1 MSIFNCLYV
10 MVYVCLGCFWVNQFL
25 GKPFLEKENLMQT
38 CIGFD
43 IGRSSVK
50 IVAAWGEQRE
60 EILFQSSVVPAFKI
74 TDDREAE
81 RVVAETVILN
91 GREYFFG
98 ETAML
103 QGQDDLAGGLRDDWV
118 YTEQHAALFLG
129 GLKKLKAAGVPNV
142 ETAIIVLGLPAA
154 LFASQ
159 KSGLSQELSKLAPRA
174 ELRVMPQS
182 LGPYHQM
189 MFTSDGNESTEV
201 QSDHDSWAVIE
212 VGQYT
217 TDYALLLQGHTIENA
232 FGSCDGMRIAAEH
245 LQRALRNRDFSI
257 SLVEATDLLRT
268 KTLRNY
274 GERLDISQDV
284 ALAVEP
290 LAAQIIDK
298 ANQLIGRSARSLDGI
313 LVAGGGAPLVLPA
326 LQRTWPHAKLTD
338 NSRFSVAEGFC
349 RYALAFNLYRHTNRK
364 TGTEG

>member
-1 MSIFNCLYV
+1 
-10 MVYVCLGCFWVNQFL
+10 
-25 GKPFLEKENLMQT
+25 MQT

-50 IVAAWGEQRE
+50 IVASWDDADQRAE
-60 EILFQSSVVPAFKI
+60 VLFPSSVVPAFKI
-74 TDDREAE
+74 TDDQEAE
-81 RVVAETVILN
+81 RVQAETVLVN
-91 GREYFFG
+91 GREFFFG

-129 GLKKLKAAGVPNV
+129 GLQKLRKVGVPAV
-142 ETAIIVLGLPAA
+142 DSALIIMGLPSA

-159 KSGLSQELSKLAPRA
+159 KSGLSQALIKLAPRA

-189 MFTSDGNESTEV
+189 MFTKDGHESREV
-201 QSDHDSWAVIE
+201 KPDEDSWAVIE

-245 LQRALRNRDFSI
+245 LQRDLRKRNFAV

-268 KTLRNY
+268 KKLRNY
-274 GERLDISQDV
+274 GQTINV
-284 ALAVEP
+284 T
-290 LAAQIIDK
+290 K
-298 ANQLIGRSARSLDGI
+298 
-313 LVAGGGAPLVLPA
+313 
-326 LQRTWPHAKLTD
+326 K
-338 NSRFSVAEGFC
+338 
-349 RYALAFNLYRHTNRK
+349 
-364 TGTEG
+364 

>member
-1 MSIFNCLYV
+1 
-10 MVYVCLGCFWVNQFL
+10 
-25 GKPFLEKENLMQT
+25 MQT

-50 IVAAWGEQRE
+50 IVAAWGPHRE
-60 EILFQSSVVPAFKI
+60 EVLYPSSVVPAFKI

-81 RVVAETVILN
+81 RVQNETVLVN

-103 QGQDDLAGGLRDDWV
+103 QGQDDLAGGMRDDWV

-129 GLKKLKAAGVPNV
+129 GLKKLKIANVPNV
-142 ETAIIVLGLPAA
+142 DTAFIVMGLPAA

-159 KSGLSQELSKLAPRA
+159 KSGLSQELVKLAPRA

-189 MFTSDGNESTEV
+189 MFTKEGYESSEVRSDDDN
-201 QSDHDSWAVIE
+201 WAVIE

-245 LQRALRNRDFSI
+245 LQRGLRKRDFSV
-257 SLVEATDLLRT
+257 SLVEATDILRT
-268 KTLRNY
+268 KTLRNF
-274 GERLDISQDV
+274 GKRIDV
-284 ALAVEP
+284 SDEVAMAVEP
-290 LAAQIIDK
+290 LAATIIDK
-298 ANQLIGRSARSLDGI
+298 ANQLIGRSARSLDGV

-326 LQRTWPHAKLTD
+326 LLKTWPHAKLTD

-349 RYALAFNLYRHTNRK
+349 RYALAFNNYRRSQGK
-364 TGTEG
+364 TGTGG

>member
-1 MSIFNCLYV
+1 
-10 MVYVCLGCFWVNQFL
+10 
-25 GKPFLEKENLMQT
+25 MQT

-50 IVAAWGEQRE
+50 IVAAWADQRAE
-60 EILFQSSVVPAFKI
+60 VLYPSSVVPAFKI

-81 RVVAETVILN
+81 RVQAETVLVN
-91 GREYFFG
+91 GREFFFG

-103 QGQDDLAGGLRDDWV
+103 QGQDDLAGGMRDDWV

-129 GLKKLKAAGVPNV
+129 GLKKLKAANVPNV
-142 ETAIIVLGLPAA
+142 DTALIIMGLPAA

-159 KSGLSQELSKLAPRA
+159 KSGLSQELVKLAPRA

-189 MFTSDGNESTEV
+189 MFTKDGQESAEVHSD
-201 QSDHDSWAVIE
+201 DDSWAVIE

-245 LQRALRNRDFSI
+245 LQRGLRKRDFSV

-268 KTLRNY
+268 KTLRNF
-274 GERLDISQDV
+274 GERIDVSEEV

-290 LAAQIIDK
+290 LAATIIDK

-326 LQRTWPHAKLTD
+326 LRKTWPHAKLTD
-338 NSRFSVAEGFC
+338 NSRFSVSEGFC
-349 RYALAFNLYRHTNRK
+349 RYALAFNNYRRSQGK

>member
-1 MSIFNCLYV
+1 
-10 MVYVCLGCFWVNQFL
+10 
-25 GKPFLEKENLMQT
+25 MQT

-50 IVAAWGEQRE
+50 IVAIWEGQRA
-60 EILFQSSVVPAFKI
+60 EILYPSSVFPAFKI

-81 RVVAETVILN
+81 LVEKETIQAN
-91 GREYFFG
+91 GRDYFFG
-98 ETAML
+98 ETAMF
-103 QGQDDLAGGLRDDWV
+103 QGQDDLVGGMRDDWI

-129 GLKKLKAAGVPNV
+129 GLKKLKAANVPGVDS
-142 ETAIIVLGLPAA
+142 AIIIMGLPAA
-154 LFASQ
+154 HFASQ
-159 KSGLSQELSKLAPRA
+159 KIGLSQELVKLAPSRA

-189 MFTSDGNESTEV
+189 MFTADGQENPNFKSD
-201 QSDHDSWAVIE
+201 DDSWAVIE

-217 TDYALLLQGHTIENA
+217 TDYALLLKGHTIENA

-245 LQRALRNRDFSI
+245 LQRNLRKKDFSV
-257 SLVEATDLLRT
+257 SLVEATDLLCT
-268 KTLRNY
+268 KTLKNFGQR
-274 GERLDISQDV
+274 IDV
-284 ALAVEP
+284 SEDVSSAVEP

-298 ANQLIGRSARSLDGI
+298 ANQLIGKSTRSLDGI

-326 LQRTWPHAKLTD
+326 LQKTWPHAKLTE

-349 RYALAFNLYRHTNRK
+349 RYALAFNNYRHSQTPAK

>member
-1 MSIFNCLYV
+1 
-10 MVYVCLGCFWVNQFL
+10 
-25 GKPFLEKENLMQT
+25 MQT

-50 IVAAWGEQRE
+50 IVAAWGKNQRME
-60 EILFQSSVVPAFKI
+60 LLFPSSVVPAFKI

-81 RVVAETVILN
+81 RVQSETVLVN

-103 QGQDDLAGGLRDDWV
+103 QGQDDLAGGMRDDWV
-118 YTEQHAALFLG
+118 YTDQHAALFLG
-129 GLKKLKAAGVPNV
+129 GLKKLKDANVPGVD
-142 ETAIIVLGLPAA
+142 TALIVLGLPAA

-159 KSGLSQELSKLAPRA
+159 KQGLGQELTKLAPRA

-189 MFTSDGNESTEV
+189 MFTSDGTEA
-201 QSDHDSWAVIE
+201 SDFRSDDDSWAVIE

-217 TDYALLLQGHTIENA
+217 TDYALLLQGRTIENA

-245 LQRALRNRDFSI
+245 LQRALRKRDFSV

-268 KTLRNY
+268 KTLRNF
-274 GERLDISQDV
+274 GERIDV
-284 ALAVEP
+284 TDEVRLAVEP
-290 LAAQIIDK
+290 LAATIIDK
-298 ANQLIGRSARSLDGI
+298 ANQLVGRSARSLDGI
-313 LVAGGGAPLVLPA
+313 LIAGGGAPLILPA
-326 LQRTWPHAKLTD
+326 LQKTWPHAKLTD

-349 RYALAFNLYRHTNRK
+349 RYALAFNSYRRTQGK
-364 TGTEG
+364 DAAEA